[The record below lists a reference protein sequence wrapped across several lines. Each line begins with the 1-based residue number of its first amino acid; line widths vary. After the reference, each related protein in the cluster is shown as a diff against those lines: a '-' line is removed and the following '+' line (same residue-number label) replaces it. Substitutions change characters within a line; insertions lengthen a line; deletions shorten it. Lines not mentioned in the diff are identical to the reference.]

1 LSESGTRSL
10 KLVSTPADGRLISAP
25 ACQPVRRLS
34 GIRARL
40 AREEGL
46 TLVELMVAMFLMSVI
61 LAPLIGG
68 MVSMM
73 SAQARQ
79 ANVVTAQEQARLAL
93 ERMRKDIH
101 CAHSVDAPEPNASGG
116 LTLILNETNT
126 SGTAECP
133 GIVQTNSS
141 SVQWCT
147 VPVAGYTN
155 RYRLYREDDPN
166 TLCDGTQAAFE
177 VDYLTQDALWTTPS
191 CTGGE
196 YPTVGVTFSVDV
208 YPGTT
213 DEGRYNLADAIALRN
228 ASPCS

>member
-1 LSESGTRSL
+1 MRPRTAVCAS
-10 KLVSTPADGRLISAP
+10 
-25 ACQPVRRLS
+25 
-34 GIRARL
+34 L
-40 AREEGL
+40 ARDDGL
-46 TLVELMVAMFLMSVI
+46 TLVELMVAMLLMSII

-101 CAHSVDAPEPNASGG
+101 CAHSVDAPEDNASGG
-116 LTLILNETNT
+116 VTLILNETNT
-126 SGTAECP
+126 TGTAECP
-133 GIVQTNSS
+133 GIVETNSS

-147 VPVAGYTN
+147 VPVAGSTD
-155 RYRLYREDDPN
+155 RYRLYREEDPDTN
-166 TLCDGTQAAFE
+166 CDGSQSSFQ

-196 YPTVGVTFSVDV
+196 YPTVGVDLSVDV
-208 YPGTT
+208 KPGTT
-213 DEGRYNLADAIALRN
+213 NEGSYNLDDAIALRN
-228 ASPCS
+228 ATPCA